1 MLETLFTL
9 PIMIITIAGVIGYIL
24 TGYQKDM
31 TDTAYIQ
38 AREQFEREQNALDR
52 QERFRQG
59 LNATNDRKNEE

>member
-1 MLETLFTL
+1 MLETIFTL
-9 PIMIITIAGVIGYIL
+9 PILIITIAGVIGYIL

-38 AREQFEREQNALDR
+38 AREQFEREQNALNR

-59 LNATNDRKNEE
+59 LNATNDKEKE

>member
-1 MLETLFTL
+1 MLETIFTL
-9 PIMIITIAGVIGYIL
+9 PILIITVAGVIGYIL

-38 AREQFEREQNALDR
+38 ARDTFEREQNALDR

-59 LNATNDRKNEE
+59 LNATNDKESE

>member
-1 MLETLFTL
+1 MLETIFTL

>member
-1 MLETLFTL
+1 MLETIFTL
-9 PIMIITIAGVIGYIL
+9 PILIITIAGVIGYIL

-31 TDTAYIQ
+31 TDTAYIK